1 MPYFNCNDIPI
12 LKQHRIRAATNN
24 EHNMLEN
31 LAEHSTKINI
41 LSKARRST
49 LIGLPPT
56 LINTSK
62 DLQQNIRVNPTV
74 FFYNEETFQEASY
87 RSIEDIR
94 EIKTNECLWIDVT
107 GVKASYRS
115 IEDIREIKTNEC
127 LWIDVTGVH
136 DHDLITRLGRR
147 FNIHPLVVADIETT
161 EQRTKLDVFEDTL
174 FLVGKMIYP
183 DIQQQIT
190 HIEQISFY
198 LKENILITFQET
210 SKDIFEPIKNRI
222 RQNKGRIRR
231 SKIDYLFYS
240 LVDRIV
246 DQYMD
251 VLDII
256 GTKVESIDHQ
266 LMRTLSRDTLETIY
280 DLKREM
286 LYFRRSISPLKE
298 IINKLQ
304 KEEETQ
310 IMNESTN
317 IYLKDLFDHVVQVND
332 TIDTYREMLSSF
344 IDFYMMLNS
353 NAMNEVVKTLTIIST
368 IFIPL
373 TFVVGVYGM
382 NFENMPEIR
391 WKYGYFVVLGFMVV
405 LAVTMLSCFKRKKW
419 F

>member
-1 MPYFNCNDIPI
+1 MPSF
-12 LKQHRIRAATNN
+12 HRKDFVVSKRHRVRSLTNN
-24 EHNMLEN
+24 EQIIITNSPE
-31 LAEHSTKINI
+31 
-41 LSKARRST
+41 LSIPKRTSSKHRRTT
-49 LIGLPPT
+49 LIALPPT
-56 LINTSK
+56 LINTSNQ
-62 DLQQNIRVNPTV
+62 DLHNNLGIQPTI
-74 FFYNEETFQEASY
+74 FFYNEETFQEVCY

-94 EIKTNECLWIDVT
+94 E
-107 GVKASYRS
+107 VKN
-115 IEDIREIKTNEC
+115 NEC

-136 DHDLITRLGRR
+136 DHDLITRLGLRY
-147 FNIHPLVVADIETT
+147 NIHPLVVADIETT
-161 EQRTKLDVFEDTL
+161 EQRTKLDVFEDAL

-183 DIQQQIT
+183 DNIQQIT

-198 LKENILITFQET
+198 LKENILITFQEK
-210 SKDIFEPIKNRI
+210 SKDIFGPIKNRI

-256 GTKVESIDHQ
+256 GTKVEAIDHQ
-266 LMRTLSRDTLETIY
+266 LMHTLSRDTLEKIY

-310 IMNESTN
+310 IMQESTN
-317 IYLKDLFDHVVQVND
+317 IYLKDLFDHIVQVND
-332 TIDTYREMLSSF
+332 TIDTYREMLASF

-373 TFVVGVYGM
+373 TFIVGVYGM
-382 NFENMPEIR
+382 NFDNMPEIH
-391 WKYGYFVVLGFMVV
+391 WKYGYFVVLGCMVV
-405 LAVTMLSCFKRKKW
+405 LTLIMLLCFKRKKW

>member
-1 MPYFNCNDIPI
+1 MHIRRRTYEKSFSDTNITTRI
-12 LKQHRIRAATNN
+12 VLKRHRIRSSTNDGHIIYEN
-24 EHNMLEN
+24 TLEQSSP
-31 LAEHSTKINI
+31 ART
-41 LSKARRST
+41 LSKNRRAT
-49 LIGLPPT
+49 LIGIPPT
-56 LINTSK
+56 LINASK
-62 DLQQNIRVNPTV
+62 ENLQKKFTVQPTV
-74 FFYNEETFQEASY
+74 FFYNEETFQEACY
-87 RSIEDIR
+87 RSIEDIPS
-94 EIKTNECLWIDVT
+94 VT
-107 GVKASYRS
+107 
-115 IEDIREIKTNEC
+115 ENEC

-136 DHDLITRLGRR
+136 DHDILSRIGLR

-161 EQRTKLDVFEDTL
+161 EQRTKLDVFEDAL

-183 DIQQQIT
+183 DSIQQIT

-198 LKENILITFQET
+198 LKENILITFQEKP
-210 SKDIFEPIKNRI
+210 KDIFEPIKNRI

-240 LVDRIV
+240 LVDSIV
-246 DQYMD
+246 DRYMD

-256 GTKVESIDHQ
+256 GTKVEGIDHQ
-266 LMRTLSRDTLETIY
+266 LMRTLSRDTLEQIY

-298 IINKLQ
+298 IINKLH

-310 IMNESTN
+310 IMQESTY

-373 TFVVGVYGM
+373 TFIVGVYGM
-382 NFENMPEIR
+382 NFDFMPEIH
-391 WKYGYFVVLGFMVV
+391 WKYGYFVVLGCMV
-405 LAVTMLSCFKRKKW
+405 LLTLIMLSCFKRKNW

>member
-1 MPYFNCNDIPI
+1 
-12 LKQHRIRAATNN
+12 
-24 EHNMLEN
+24 
-31 LAEHSTKINI
+31 
-41 LSKARRST
+41 
-49 LIGLPPT
+49 
-56 LINTSK
+56 
-62 DLQQNIRVNPTV
+62 
-74 FFYNEETFQEASY
+74 
-87 RSIEDIR
+87 
-94 EIKTNECLWIDVT
+94 
-107 GVKASYRS
+107 
-115 IEDIREIKTNEC
+115 
-127 LWIDVTGVH
+127 
-136 DHDLITRLGRR
+136 
-147 FNIHPLVVADIETT
+147 
-161 EQRTKLDVFEDTL
+161 
-174 FLVGKMIYP
+174 
-183 DIQQQIT
+183 
-190 HIEQISFY
+190 
-198 LKENILITFQET
+198 
-210 SKDIFEPIKNRI
+210 
-222 RQNKGRIRR
+222 
-231 SKIDYLFYS
+231 
-240 LVDRIV
+240 
-246 DQYMD
+246 
-251 VLDII
+251 
-256 GTKVESIDHQ
+256 
-266 LMRTLSRDTLETIY
+266 
-280 DLKREM
+280 M

>member
-1 MPYFNCNDIPI
+1 MPSFHCND
-12 LKQHRIRAATNN
+12 LVVLRRRRVRSSANDERIIIDKST
-24 EHNMLEN
+24 
-31 LAEHSTKINI
+31 EHSIPTET
-41 LSKARRST
+41 LSKNRRIT
-49 LIGLPPT
+49 LIDLPPT
-56 LINTSK
+56 LINISTQ
-62 DLQQNIRVNPTV
+62 DLHKNVRVQPTV
-74 FFYNEETFQEASY
+74 FFYNEETFQEVCY

-94 EIKTNECLWIDVT
+94 EIQNNECLWIDVT
-107 GVKASYRS
+107 G
-115 IEDIREIKTNEC
+115 I
-127 LWIDVTGVH
+127 H

-147 FNIHPLVVADIETT
+147 FNIHPLVVVDIETT
-161 EQRTKLDVFEDTL
+161 EQRAKLDVFEDTL

-183 DIQQQIT
+183 DSIQQIT
-190 HIEQISFY
+190 QIEQISFY
-198 LKENILITFQET
+198 LKENILITFQEKP
-210 SKDIFEPIKNRI
+210 KDIFESIKNRI

-240 LVDRIV
+240 LVDKIV

-256 GTKVESIDHQ
+256 GTKVEAIDHQ

-310 IMNESTN
+310 IMQESTN

-332 TIDTYREMLSSF
+332 TIDTYREMLASF

-373 TFVVGVYGM
+373 TFIVGVYGM
-382 NFENMPEIR
+382 NFDNMPEIH
-391 WKYGYFVVLGFMVV
+391 WKYGYFVVLACMII
-405 LAVTMLSCFKRKKW
+405 LTLIMLSCFKRKKW